1 MKELHRIYYLYEK
14 KLPREKRSM
23 VLEVS
28 GALMQTNFNFPRAAE
43 LLYIHKNTLV
53 YRYGQLKELL
63 GIDPV
68 ASSRDRAFLG
78 GFYLYLSRSGEQ
90 SSEELDP

>member
-1 MKELHRIYYLYEK
+1 
-14 KLPREKRSM
+14 
-23 VLEVS
+23 
-28 GALMQTNFNFPRAAE
+28 

-90 SSEELDP
+90 SSKELDP